1 MLLRAILTLLASAL
15 SSPAFAA
22 PAGKVRSHRVRNF
35 IYVVPDGFGPAS
47 QTLWRDYISI
57 MNKNGTELRPNS
69 TATDLDG
76 IMIGTVRTQSFDK
89 FVTDSAA
96 AATAFA
102 TGHKTHN
109 TGIGIDSDVKPVA
122 SILEAAHLEGFKTGL
137 VVTSRV
143 THATPAGYCA
153 HVMNRSLEVEI
164 ASHQIGQKHPLG
176 SVVDLIMG
184 GGRRH
189 YQTKRPGGN
198 STIDLIT
205 WAKGQG
211 FSYAG
216 NKRELEV
223 FSRDLGKVPLPF
235 LGLFADNHMA
245 YELDRDNEKEPSLL
259 QMTQTAIKT
268 LSDATIA
275 GRDGRDG
282 VSRPKGF
289 FLMIE
294 ASRIDHAG
302 HANDIAA
309 HIHDI
314 AMYYQVMSFLRKFVT
329 ENPDT
334 QILSAADHETG
345 GLTLGTGYNPA
356 MLERANH
363 TSEYLERAFALY
375 QGPDRATYLRNVIL
389 PQYGLVSASDKDVK
403 KYLDVLKRD
412 GISEMGS
419 VIRRDF
425 AKSAG
430 ITWATDGHSAV
441 DVPLYGF
448 AVGDKA
454 YSQMKE
460 YLGPHTDN
468 TQLALYMESAL
479 GVNLNKA
486 TEALRENW
494 VKFEG
499 YGGKGGR

>member
-1 MLLRAILTLLASAL
+1 MLLSAILMLLASAL
-15 SSPAFAA
+15 SSPASAA
-22 PAGKVRSHRVRNF
+22 PAGKVPSQRVRNF
-35 IYVVPDGFGPAS
+35 IYVVPNGFGPAS
-47 QTLWRDYISI
+47 QTLWRDYINI
-57 MNKNGTELRPNS
+57 INKNGTELRPNS
-69 TATDLDG
+69 TATELDR

-109 TGIGIDSDVKPVA
+109 TGVGIDSDVKPVA

-143 THATPAGYCA
+143 TDATPAGYCA
-153 HVMNRSLEVEI
+153 HVMDRNLEVEI

-189 YQTKRPGGN
+189 YQTQRPGRN
-198 STIDLIT
+198 RTIDLIT

-216 NKRELEV
+216 NKRELGV

-235 LGLFADNHMA
+235 LGLFADSHMA

-259 QMTQTAIKT
+259 QMMQIAIKT
-268 LSDATIA
+268 LSDATMTGKEGIN
-275 GRDGRDG
+275 
-282 VSRPKGF
+282 RPKGF

-294 ASRIDHAG
+294 ASRIGHAG
-302 HANDIAA
+302 HANDVAA

-314 AMYYQVMSFLRKFVT
+314 AMYYQVMSFLRKYAA

-345 GLTLGTGYNPA
+345 GLTLATGYNPA

-375 QGPDRATYLRNVIL
+375 QGQDRATYLRNVIL
-389 PQYGLVSASDKDVK
+389 PQYGLLSASDKDVK

-419 VIRRDF
+419 AIRRDF

-441 DVPLYGF
+441 DVALYGF
-448 AVGDKA
+448 AAGDKA
-454 YSQMKE
+454 YSQMKAS
-460 YLGPHTDN
+460 LGPHADN
-468 TQLALYMESAL
+468 TQLARYMESAL
-479 GVNLNKA
+479 GVSLNKA

-499 YGGKGGR
+499 YGGKGGK